1 MCFPVACHFVKMSQY
16 YVGSTPGSEPFFSRC
31 APLLVVQGGRPTIND
46 DWRDAIKETLR
57 QSFDVN
63 AAARPTMQK
72 YYNTLRLQ
80 LIEIRDGDATDLE
93 RSYIKRRRSHISMLG
108 IGTPCNQQEQRGRNF
123 RQVAKGV
130 NAIMSAVKPSASL
143 SNDDDDR
150 GGLPRKSLNRLRN
163 KLRES
168 LIKE

>member
-1 MCFPVACHFVKMSQY
+1 
-16 YVGSTPGSEPFFSRC
+16 
-31 APLLVVQGGRPTIND
+31 
-46 DWRDAIKETLR
+46 
-57 QSFDVN
+57 
-63 AAARPTMQK
+63 
-72 YYNTLRLQ
+72 
-80 LIEIRDGDATDLE
+80 
-93 RSYIKRRRSHISMLG
+93 MLG

-123 RQVAKGV
+123 RHVAKGV